1 MAAPFSDRLTG
12 ALRAMVNQWMRRV
25 DYLALYPGN
34 IVQTNSD
41 GTVDFQPDSD
51 QVPGVGS
58 VPFKTGLPGATVKC
72 HNTRGLLGF
81 EGGDPG
87 APYVLAEF
95 GLGVADLIDVLCT
108 SIKLR
113 GAIELHAANYLG
125 HAVLR
130 DGDIITLTGGTVTPG
145 APGVGQ
151 VVTATVAITSP
162 KSGVK
167 A

>member
-1 MAAPFSDRLTG
+1 MPAPLSDRLTG
-12 ALRAMVNQWMRRV
+12 ALRAMVNQWLKRT

-34 IVQTNSD
+34 IVKTNSD

-51 QVPGVGS
+51 SVPGVGS

-87 APYVLAEF
+87 QPYVMAEF
-95 GLGVADLIDVLCT
+95 GLGVADLIDLLCT

-113 GAIELHAANYLG
+113 GAIQLHGSGYSG
-125 HAVLR
+125 TDVVR
-130 DGDIITLTGGTVTPG
+130 EGDTVSITPG
-145 APGVGQ
+145 NGAG
-151 VVTATVAITSP
+151 VVTGPIVITST